1 MKELFRSND
10 PVKLSWLQALLAD
23 SEIECL
29 VLDNHAS
36 VIEGSIGAIQR
47 RVMVSDDDLEH
58 ALELMNQ
65 TGVEIAW

>member
-1 MKELFRSND
+1 
-10 PVKLSWLQALLAD
+10 
-23 SEIECL
+23 
-29 VLDNHAS
+29 